1 MKITESNVRKIVRE
15 ELLRLMEQEDPKPKK
30 LDDLE
35 FSSTARVAYEQWA
48 AANGA
53 VTAETESTMVDYFI
67 DQGLQKDHDLHKKLA
82 DEFGF
87 DHDSLMAK
95 MENRLPKEED
105 PETEDSARELD
116 LQQVV
121 EAIAKL

>member
-1 MKITESNVRKIVRE
+1 MKITESNVRKIVRQ
-15 ELLRLMEQEDPKPKK
+15 ELLRLMEQEDPKPAK

-35 FSSTARVAYEQWA
+35 FASEERVAYERWA
-48 AANGA
+48 TANG
-53 VTAETESTMVDYFI
+53 VLSSETEGALVDYFV
-67 DQGLQKDHDLHKKLA
+67 DQDLKDDHDLHQKLA

-87 DHDSLMAK
+87 DHDKLMAK
-95 MENRLPKEED
+95 MKGKLPDDED
-105 PETEDSARELD
+105 PSAEESSRELD

>member
-1 MKITESNVRKIVRE
+1 MKITESNVRRIIRE
-15 ELLRLMEQEDPKPKK
+15 ELLRLMEQEDPKPAK

-35 FSSTARVAYEQWA
+35 FASEERVAYQQWA

-67 DQGLQKDHDLHKKLA
+67 DQKLHNAHDLHQKLA

-95 MENRLPKEED
+95 MKNRLPKEED
-105 PETEDSARELD
+105 PEAEESARELNV
-116 LQQVV
+116 QQVV

>member
-35 FSSTARVAYEQWA
+35 FASEERVAYEQWVA
-48 AANGA
+48 LNRLPSSEVRSAL
-53 VTAETESTMVDYFI
+53 VDYFI
-67 DQGLQKDHDLHKKLA
+67 DQNLQDNHELHKKLA

-87 DHDSLMAK
+87 DHDDLMAA
-95 MENRLPKEED
+95 MERRLPKEED
-105 PETEDSARELD
+105 PEAEESAKELD
-116 LQQVV
+116 LQQVM
-121 EAIAKL
+121 EALSKL

>member
-35 FSSTARVAYEQWA
+35 FASEERVAYEQWVA
-48 AANGA
+48 LNRLPSSEVRSAL
-53 VTAETESTMVDYFI
+53 VDYFI
-67 DQGLQKDHDLHKKLA
+67 DQNLQDNHELHKKLA

-87 DHDSLMAK
+87 DHDDLMAA
-95 MENRLPKEED
+95 MERRLPKEED
-105 PETEDSARELD
+105 PETEESAKELE
-116 LQQVV
+116 LQQVM
-121 EAIAKL
+121 EALSKL

>member
-15 ELLRLMEQEDPKPKK
+15 ELLRLMEQDDPKPKK

-35 FSSTARVAYEQWA
+35 FASEERVAYEQWVA
-48 AANGA
+48 QNRR
-53 VTAETESTMVDYFI
+53 VSSEVKSTLVDYFI
-67 DQGLQKDHDLHKKLA
+67 DQGLEGAHDLHQKLA

-87 DHDSLMAK
+87 EHDELMAA
-95 MENRLPKEED
+95 MERRLPKEED
-105 PETEDSARELD
+105 PGTEESAKELD

-121 EAIAKL
+121 EAISKL